1 MKLLAQCLLVCIIEL
16 MENNLYSLFKKFNT
30 DKVGMGYA
38 EIYESYFKSL
48 REKKL
53 NILEIGVSRGASIKV
68 WSEYFINSTIVG
80 IDIDKVDEKIFNINK
95 KNIEIHQGSQNNK

>member
-30 DKVGMGYA
+30 DKLGMGYA

-53 NILEIGVSRGASIKV
+53 NILEIKK
-68 WSEYFINSTIVG
+68 
-80 IDIDKVDEKIFNINK
+80 IDLADVK
-95 KNIEIHQGSQNNK
+95 